1 MSRFA
6 AWAGP
11 ARAAELNDRFATVR
25 ADARRELAAG
35 SCEVSAGLGTQ
46 LGLPT
51 GAIAALDEV
60 YERWDGNGV
69 PAGRAG
75 DELTIAARIV
85 HVAERAVMA
94 HYDGGDPA
102 AVREV
107 RRRAGGQLDPDVCAA
122 FVAAADA
129 ILSPLAAEDI
139 LAQAREL
146 EPAPRRSVQG
156 KEIEAVCAA
165 FGAFADL
172 KGRYLLGHASHVA
185 ELVDRAATLGGI
197 AEEARTDLRLSALLL
212 DLGRVGVSSGIW
224 DRPGPLG
231 QAEWSGC
238 GCTRTGP
245 SGSCG
250 AARGL
255 SGWRHAQPPTTND
268 STGAAI
274 TAARGAASC
283 PGAHVCWRRPTS
295 SPPCSRTDLS
305 APACRVRRRR

>member
-1 MSRFA
+1 MPTH
-6 AWAGP
+6 GG
-11 ARAAELNDRFATVR
+11 
-25 ADARRELAAG
+25 ELAAG

-60 YERWDGNGV
+60 YERWDGNGF

-146 EPAPRRSVQG
+146 DPRRSGRCRGRRSRPCVQ
-156 KEIEAVCAA
+156 
-165 FGAFADL
+165 
-172 KGRYLLGHASHVA
+172 
-185 ELVDRAATLGGI
+185 
-197 AEEARTDLRLSALLL
+197 
-212 DLGRVGVSSGIW
+212 
-224 DRPGPLG
+224 
-231 QAEWSGC
+231 
-238 GCTRTGP
+238 P
-245 SGSCG
+245 SERS
-250 AARGL
+250 
-255 SGWRHAQPPTTND
+255 Q
-268 STGAAI
+268 I
-274 TAARGAASC
+274 
-283 PGAHVCWRRPTS
+283 
-295 SPPCSRTDLS
+295 
-305 APACRVRRRR
+305 